1 MKRIIA
7 WFADNGVATNLLMS
21 LIVVAGVVTLFGI
34 KQEVF
39 PEFSAETVVVRVPY
53 PGAAPEEVEEG
64 IVIRIEENIQDLD
77 GIEEI
82 RSIAG
87 ENLATVLVEAERGA
101 DVQRLLNDV
110 KSRVDSIDTFP
121 EEAEKPIIEE
131 PVIRKQVL
139 EVALSGDAD
148 EYTLKR
154 LGERLR
160 DDLTALPGVNQVEL
174 VSVRPYEISIEVSEE
189 ALRRW
194 GLTFDQ
200 VAEAIRR
207 ASLDLPGGK
216 VSTAGGEILL
226 RSQRQAYVGR
236 EFEELPLLSLP
247 DGSRLHVGDV
257 ATVVDGFA
265 DAERWAVFDGKP
277 AVLVQVFRTGDQ
289 SALEVGDAVDR
300 YLIDARARMPEGV
313 ELTVWQDRT
322 RILESRLDLLL
333 ENGRAGF
340 ALVVL
345 VLALFLKLRL
355 AGWVSL
361 GIPISFLGAI
371 ALMPTLDVS
380 INMVSLF
387 AFLVVLGIVVDDA
400 IVVGENIYTHYQN
413 GEAGLTAAVEGTAEV
428 ITPVVFAVLTSVAAF
443 APLLA
448 VSGVMGKIMRVIP
461 LIVIPTLLF
470 SLVESLLILPNHL
483 SHLEHDGRPD
493 RRHPIAKGWRQLQA
507 AFARALRFVIERS
520 YKPTIEWTLEW
531 RYLTLATILTL
542 LLVTLG
548 VVGGGWIKF
557 EFMPSVEA
565 DNTAAYLT
573 LPQGTPAEET
583 SRRLAQVEN
592 AARQL
597 AGELDEKYGGRPIRH
612 IMTTIGDQPF
622 RTAAGHA
629 AFDVSADFSAGHKGE
644 VNLELAP
651 AEERQITS
659 TEIAS
664 LWRSRT
670 GTIPDAV
677 EMVYSSSLFSS
688 GEAINIEV
696 SGPDVDRLRRFAA
709 RLREELATYPGVQD
723 VSDSFRAGKKELE
736 LSVTAEAEAAGLSQA
751 ELARQVR
758 QAFYGEEAQRIQ
770 RGRDEVKVMVRF
782 PEAHRRSLA
791 DLENL
796 RLRTPDGGEIPFGT
810 AAAIASSRGPAS
822 IQRTDRRR
830 VINVTADVDRIR
842 GNANEV
848 ISDLRV
854 HVLPRLLADFPEIR
868 YSLAGEQEE
877 QRESLA
883 GLTQGFL
890 IALIVIYA
898 LLAIP
903 FKSYLQPLIVMSAI
917 PFGLIGAI
925 LGHLVMGK
933 NLSLLS
939 MFGLVALTGV
949 VVNDSLVMVDFIN
962 RAYRGGM
969 PLSAAI
975 RTAGAARFRPILLT
989 SLTTFAGLT
998 PLLLERS
1005 MQAQFL
1011 IPMAISLAFGVLF
1024 ATFITLVLVPSL
1036 YAILEDFTGLF
1047 RGARERH
1054 SGAGVGVAEPAVES

>member
-7 WFADNGVATNLLMS
+7 WFADNGVAANLLMS
-21 LIVVAGVVTLFGI
+21 LIIVTGVITLFGI
-34 KQEVF
+34 KKEVF

-64 IVIRIEENIQDLD
+64 IVVRIEEKIQDLD
-77 GIEEI
+77 GIKEI

-87 ENLATVLVEAERGA
+87 ENIATVLVEAERGA
-101 DVQRLLNDV
+101 NVQRLLNDV
-110 KSRVDSIDTFP
+110 KSRVDGIDTFP

-139 EVALSGDAD
+139 EVAISGAAD
-148 EYTLKR
+148 EHTLKR

-160 DDLTALPGVNQVEL
+160 DNLTALPGVNQVEL

-194 GLTFDQ
+194 GLTFHQ
-200 VAEAIRR
+200 VAQAIRR
-207 ASLDLPGGK
+207 TSLDLPGGK
-216 VSTAGGEILL
+216 VSTEGGEILL
-226 RSQRQAYVGR
+226 RTQGQAYVGR
-236 EFEELPLLSLP
+236 EFEELPLLTLP
-247 DGSRLHVGDV
+247 DGTRLHVGDV

-265 DAERWAVFDGKP
+265 DAEQWSVFDGKP

-289 SALEVGDAVDR
+289 SALEVADEVDA
-300 YLIDARARMPEGV
+300 YLVEARAQMPEGV

-322 RILESRLDLLL
+322 RILESRLDLLTK
-333 ENGRAGF
+333 NGRAGF

-371 ALMPTLDVS
+371 ALMPFLDVS

-400 IVVGENIYTHYQN
+400 IVVGENVYTHYQK
-413 GEAGLTAAVEGTAEV
+413 GKAGLAAAVDGTTEV

-483 SHLEHDGRPD
+483 SHLEHDGKQERQN
-493 RRHPIAKGWRQLQA
+493 PIARGWRRLQS
-507 AFARALRFVIERS
+507 AFTNGLRFVIERS
-520 YKPTIEWTLEW
+520 YKPTLEWTLEW
-531 RYLTLATILTL
+531 RYLTLAAMVAM
-542 LLVTLG
+542 LLVTFG
-548 VVGGGWIKF
+548 VAGGGWIKF

-573 LPQGTPAEET
+573 MPQGTPAHET
-583 SRRLAQVEN
+583 ARRLAQVEN
-592 AARQL
+592 TAREI
-597 AGELDEKYGGRPIRH
+597 ARELDEQYGGQPIRH
-612 IMTTIGDQPF
+612 LMTTIGDQPF

-629 AFDVSADFSAGHKGE
+629 AFDISADFSASHKGE

-651 AEERQITS
+651 AEEREITS
-659 TEIAS
+659 SEIAS
-664 LWRSRT
+664 LWRQRT

-677 EMVYSSSLFSS
+677 EMVYSSSLFAS
-688 GEAINIEV
+688 GEAINIEA
-696 SGPDVDRLRRFAA
+696 SGPDVDRLRQFAA
-709 RLREELATYPGVQD
+709 LLREELGTYPGVQD
-723 VSDSFRAGKKELE
+723 ISDSFRAGKRELE
-736 LSVTAEAEAAGLSQA
+736 LAITAEAEAVGLSQA
-751 ELARQVR
+751 DLARQVR

-782 PEAHRRSLA
+782 PEAHRRSLG

-796 RLRTPDGGEIPFGT
+796 RLRTPGGGEVPFST
-810 AAAIASSRGPAS
+810 AAHITSSRGPAS

-848 ISDLRV
+848 IADLEAN
-854 HVLPRLLADFPEIR
+854 VLPTLLADFPEIR

-877 QRESLA
+877 QRESMA
-883 GLTQGFL
+883 GLAKGFL
-890 IALIVIYA
+890 IALMVIYA

-903 FKSYLQPLIVMSAI
+903 FKSYFQPFIVMSAI

-969 PLSAAI
+969 PLADAI

-1011 IPMAISLAFGVLF
+1011 VPMAISLAFGVLF
-1024 ATFITLVLVPSL
+1024 ATSITLVLVPSL
-1036 YAILEDFTGLF
+1036 YAILEDFKRVF
-1047 RGARERH
+1047 RSALGRQPAPK
-1054 SGAGVGVAEPAVES
+1054 VPVAEPAEP